1 MKNVVNHPTYGQ
13 IAYEESAW
21 TGKKTLT
28 VNGTVATKI
37 AKNTYSLNGTE
48 IRLKGGFFTKVTMF
62 INNEAITLVESS
74 KWYEWFLSMVSLIF
88 VVIWGNSTTLC
99 KIFPIPGSA
108 IGYRLGG
115 GYTYTLVLGCV
126 AGAICGVAIV
136 LSLIFM
142 KKAKKPM
149 NKILIGLGFDVAAIL
164 INALLAFLLITIY

>member
-28 VNGTVATKI
+28 VNGTAAKKI

-48 IRLKGGFFTKVTMF
+48 IRLKGGYLSKATMF
-62 INNEAITLVESS
+62 INNEAITLVEAS
-74 KWYEWFLSMVSLIF
+74 KWYELFLSVLSIVF

-164 INALLAFLLITIY
+164 INALLAFVLIMNH